1 MLKCIFSAVMA
12 MLLLFSIALDSSQWA
27 RPYSATATP
36 RSRINTTGYF
46 VNEAQHVYQFSG
58 AADGVRLENGRIV
71 LNDNVAGN
79 DIELFEGGVLTV
91 DAGDIVNYSYDY
103 TVTIEGDMVFVL
115 DAGTL
120 GNLGATFS
128 IINEYMGITSAKTG
142 LYEDKGITAEALIDT
157 LTFCL
162 TLTHADGTVTTHS
175 LPLTVTPASIFA

>member
-12 MLLLFSIALDSSQWA
+12 MLLLFGIALDSSQWA

-58 AADGVRLENGRIV
+58 AADGVRLENGRIA

-91 DAGDIVNYSYDY
+91 DAGDIVNYCYEY

-120 GNLGATFS
+120 SNGGTPFG
-128 IINEYMGITSAKTG
+128 IINSPMGTSTATTA
-142 LYEDKGITAEALIDT
+142 LYKDRNIHPDEIKDT
-157 LTFCL
+157 LTFVL
-162 TLTHADGTVTTHS
+162 KLTHADSSVSVHIVPLEVTT
-175 LPLTVTPASIFA
+175 ASM